1 MKPNDMLQGLAM
13 IRGRWLYLA
22 GALAVTGLFGAALYL
37 QYVLREEPCPLC
49 MLQRVIFIVIGAL
62 FLAAAI
68 HNPGRIGRRIYAA
81 LIALFALGGIA
92 TASRHIWLQHL
103 PQDQV
108 PACGPGLDYLLQNF
122 PLAEVWQELMHGSG
136 ECAEKGWTFLTLGI
150 PEWSL
155 LCYVLL
161 GAWAILIA
169 MKKPPA
175 GGSF

>member
-1 MKPNDMLQGLAM
+1 MLQRLN
-13 IRGRWLYLA
+13 RLSGRWLYLG
-22 GALAVTGLFGAALYL
+22 GALVVAVLFAAALYL

-49 MLQRVIFIVIGAL
+49 MLQRVIFIVIGVL
-62 FLAAAI
+62 FLVAAV
-68 HNPGRIGRRIYAA
+68 HNAGRIGSRIYSS
-81 LIALFALGGIA
+81 LIAFFALGGIA

-103 PQDQV
+103 PKDQV

-161 GAWAILIA
+161 GAWAILAA